1 MPDGDFMVAPNNAA
15 FITRKHRVGLMC
27 VDLGDILAARSQRKK
42 MMAKY
47 DKGSTE
53 RAAHNGAQ
61 LGLKVTA
68 NSMYGYTAGCN
79 TAVSEAV
86 TSTGRFLLK
95 FTRDL
100 VYERGQREERY
111 RNEQLYG
118 DTDSIMFRLFSVSKI
133 PGTDNRYDLHEAAK
147 MGVVLAKWVTDIFQA
162 FGLFAIVLEFE
173 KVYETWVLKSK
184 KCYAVYKHL
193 FDVKTG
199 KLTAYLSSS
208 GMESVRRSV
217 TLFTKRL
224 LERVIKMT
232 VQDRDL
238 DGAIRF
244 TQKMFTE
251 LKEGRVPIEEL
262 TITGG
267 FNKRAD
273 QYKNPVP
280 HIEAVRKQMDV
291 DPNNAPTVGSRID
304 WVIACLSD
312 DPVGNAKAKV
322 YEKAV
327 MPDYLKEH
335 SMRLDYE
342 GYMTKCAKPLCRF
355 FAPALAPKMNATQGQ
370 DYVMRTVFVDYFR
383 ERDALEKR
391 RKSTL
396 INAFARGALA
406 KERKRKRTDGANGG
420 EGGGDEARRTDMKE
434 ALLHIDPSRAR
445 FHKKSRANPA
455 QIRKEKEAVSK
466 DALITTADTFEDWMF
481 SAGTNKKGSKLVGK
495 RGKRAK

>member
-1 MPDGDFMVAPNNAA
+1 
-15 FITRKHRVGLMC
+15 
-27 VDLGDILAARSQRKK
+27 
-42 MMAKY
+42 
-47 DKGSTE
+47 
-53 RAAHNGAQ
+53 
-61 LGLKVTA
+61 
-68 NSMYGYTAGCN
+68 
-79 TAVSEAV
+79 
-86 TSTGRFLLK
+86 
-95 FTRDL
+95 
-100 VYERGQREERY
+100 
-111 RNEQLYG
+111 
-118 DTDSIMFRLFSVSKI
+118 MFRLFNVSKI

-173 KVYETWVLKSK
+173 KVYETWLLKSK

-208 GMESVRRSV
+208 GMESVRRDV

-267 FNKRAD
+267 FSKRAD
-273 QYKNPVP
+273 QYKGKVP
-280 HIEAVRKQMDV
+280 HIEAVRKQMEV

-312 DPVGNAKAKV
+312 DPVENAKAKV

-327 MPDYLKEH
+327 MPEYLKEH
-335 SMRLDYE
+335 NMRLDYE
-342 GYMTKCAKPLCRF
+342 GYITKCAKPFCRF
-355 FAPALAPKMNATQGQ
+355 FAPALAPNMNAAQGQ
-370 DYVMRTVFVDYFR
+370 AYVMRTVFEDYFR
-383 ERDALEKR
+383 ERDEMEKR
-391 RKSTL
+391 KKSSL
-396 INAFARGALA
+396 ISAFARTVMVNE
-406 KERKRKRTDGANGG
+406 KKRKNGTSG
-420 EGGGDEARRTDMKE
+420 NSATSESMEE
-434 ALLHIDPSRAR
+434 ALLQVDPSRAQ
-445 FHKKSRANPA
+445 FHKKRRSNPD
-455 QIRKEKEAVSK
+455 QIRKEKEAFST
-466 DALITTADTFEDWMF
+466 DTLTTTAETLDDWMF
-481 SAGTNKKGSKLVGK
+481 ATGTTKKGTKIVGK
-495 RGKRAK
+495 KGK